1 LKPLITIRHI
11 AFLAAF
17 GATAIYGINH
27 TVAKGVMPEYTGAFG
42 FIFLRTGGA
51 ALLFW
56 ISSLFIK
63 SEKIEK
69 KDWKTLL
76 LAAVL
81 GAVIN
86 MLSFFKGLELSTPIN
101 SSILVTIT
109 PIIVV
114 IFSALLLKERIHF
127 VKIAGIAMGLVG
139 AIGLVIYGNEIRTD
153 APNIPL
159 GNGLFIINAT
169 AYGLYLIVI
178 KKMMDTYQPIT
189 VLKWVFT
196 IAFLINIPITYSDFS
211 QINWDMPGSIVAS
224 IVFVILGTTYMTYL
238 FNGFALTKLKASS
251 VSAFVYVQ
259 PLIGILVAI
268 ISGQDHL
275 SLTKA
280 AAATLVLLGVY
291 FATKNK
297 RINL

>member
-1 LKPLITIRHI
+1 MKPLITIRHI

-139 AIGLVIYGNEIRTD
+139 AVGLVIYGNEIRTD

-291 FATKNK
+291 FATKK
-297 RINL
+297 QTD

>member
-1 LKPLITIRHI
+1 MKPLITIRHI

-211 QINWDMPGSIVAS
+211 QINWEMPGSIVAS

-291 FATKNK
+291 FATKK
-297 RINL
+297 QTD

>member
-1 LKPLITIRHI
+1 MKPLITIRHI

-27 TVAKGVMPEYTGAFG
+27 SVAKGVMPEYTGAFG

-63 SEKIEK
+63 SEKIEN

-211 QINWDMPGSIVAS
+211 QINWEMPGSIVAS

-291 FATKNK
+291 FATKK
-297 RINL
+297 QTD

>member
-1 LKPLITIRHI
+1 MKPLITIRHI

-63 SEKIEK
+63 SEKIER

-211 QINWDMPGSIVAS
+211 QINWEMPGSIVAS

-291 FATKNK
+291 FATKK
-297 RINL
+297 QTD

>member
-63 SEKIEK
+63 SEKIER

-211 QINWDMPGSIVAS
+211 QINWEMPGSIVAS

-238 FNGFALTKLKASS
+238 FNGFELTKLKASS

-259 PLIGILVAI
+259 PLIGIFVAI

-291 FATKNK
+291 FATKK
-297 RINL
+297 QTD

>member
-211 QINWDMPGSIVAS
+211 QINWEMPGSIVAS

-291 FATKNK
+291 FATKK
-297 RINL
+297 QTD

>member
-27 TVAKGVMPEYTGAFG
+27 SVAKGVMPEYTGAFG

-63 SEKIEK
+63 SEKIER

-291 FATKNK
+291 FATKK
-297 RINL
+297 QTD

>member
-114 IFSALLLKERIHF
+114 VFSALLLKERIHF

-211 QINWDMPGSIVAS
+211 QINWEMPGSIVAS

-291 FATKNK
+291 FATKK
-297 RINL
+297 QTD

>member
-1 LKPLITIRHI
+1 MKELINIRTV

-27 TVAKGVMPEYTGAFG
+27 TVAKGVMPDYVGAFG

-56 ISSLFIK
+56 ISSFFVK
-63 SEKIEK
+63 SEKIAK
-69 KDWKTLL
+69 QDWKPLIT
-76 LAAVL
+76 AAIL
-81 GAVIN
+81 GASIN

-114 IFSALLLKERIHF
+114 IFSSILLKE
-127 VKIAGIAMGLVG
+127 KIYFTKVLGIAMGLVG
-139 AIGLVIYGNEIRTD
+139 AIGLVIYGKEVRVD

-159 GNGLFIINAT
+159 GNTLFIVNAT

-178 KKMMDTYQPIT
+178 KKVMEKYQPIT

-196 IAFLINIPITYSDFS
+196 IAFFVNLPITYTSFS
-211 QINWDMPGSIVAS
+211 QINWEMPPSIIASVA
-224 IVFVILGTTYMTYL
+224 FVILGTTYMTYL
-238 FNGFALTKLKASS
+238 FNGFALTKLKAST
-251 VSAFVYVQ
+251 VSSFVYVQ
-259 PLIGILVAI
+259 PLIGIIAAI
-268 ISGQDHL
+268 LSGQDQL
-275 SLTKA
+275 NFTKVA
-280 AAATLVLLGVY
+280 AGILVLSGVY
-291 FATKNK
+291 FASKKQT
-297 RINL
+297 I

>member
-1 LKPLITIRHI
+1 MKSLINSRVI

-27 TVAKGVMPEYTGAFG
+27 TVAKGAMPHYVGAFG

-63 SEKIEK
+63 AEKIEK
-69 KDWKTLL
+69 KDWKSLV
-76 LAAVL
+76 LAAIL
-81 GAVIN
+81 GASIN

-114 IFSALLLKERIHF
+114 IFSGIFLKERIHITK
-127 VKIAGIAMGLVG
+127 VLGIAMGLVG
-139 AIGLVIYGNEIRTD
+139 AIGLVIYGKEIRVD

-159 GNGLFIINAT
+159 GNTLFIVNAT

-178 KKMMDTYQPIT
+178 KKIMEKYQPIT

-196 IAFLINIPITYSDFS
+196 IAFIVNIPITYTSFS
-211 QINWDMPGSIVAS
+211 QINWEMPPSIMAS
-224 IVFVILGTTYMTYL
+224 VIFVILGTTYMTYL
-238 FNGFALTKLKASS
+238 FNGFALTKLKAST

-259 PLIGILVAI
+259 PLIGIIVAI
-268 ISGQDHL
+268 LSGQDQL
-275 SLTKA
+275 NFTKVA
-280 AAATLVLLGVY
+280 AGTLVLSGVY
-291 FATKNK
+291 FASKK
-297 RINL
+297 QKI

>member
-1 LKPLITIRHI
+1 MKPLITIRHI

-27 TVAKGVMPEYTGAFG
+27 SVAKGVMPEYTGAFG

-211 QINWDMPGSIVAS
+211 QINWEMPGSIVAS

-291 FATKNK
+291 FATKK
-297 RINL
+297 QTD

>member
-27 TVAKGVMPEYTGAFG
+27 SVAKGVMPEYTGAFG

-63 SEKIEK
+63 SEKIER

-211 QINWDMPGSIVAS
+211 QINWEMPGSIVAS

-291 FATKNK
+291 FETKK
-297 RINL
+297 QTD

>member
-1 LKPLITIRHI
+1 MKELINIRTV

-27 TVAKGVMPEYTGAFG
+27 TVAKGVMPDYVGAFG

-56 ISSLFIK
+56 ISSFFVK
-63 SEKIEK
+63 SEKIAK
-69 KDWKTLL
+69 QDWKPLIT
-76 LAAVL
+76 AAIL
-81 GAVIN
+81 GASIN

-114 IFSALLLKERIHF
+114 IFSSILLKE
-127 VKIAGIAMGLVG
+127 KIYFTKVLGIAMGLVG
-139 AIGLVIYGNEIRTD
+139 AIGLVIYGKEVRVD

-159 GNGLFIINAT
+159 GNTLFIVNAT

-178 KKMMDTYQPIT
+178 KKVMEKYQPIT

-196 IAFLINIPITYSDFS
+196 IAFFVNLPITYTSFS
-211 QINWDMPGSIVAS
+211 QINWEMPPSIIASVA
-224 IVFVILGTTYMTYL
+224 FVILGTTYMTYL
-238 FNGFALTKLKASS
+238 FNGFALTKLKAST
-251 VSAFVYVQ
+251 VSSFVYVQ
-259 PLIGILVAI
+259 PLIGIIAAI
-268 ISGQDHL
+268 LSGQDQL
-275 SLTKA
+275 NFTKVA
-280 AAATLVLLGVY
+280 AGILVLSGVY
-291 FATKNK
+291 FASKKQT
-297 RINL
+297 L

>member
-1 LKPLITIRHI
+1 MKPLITIRHI

-27 TVAKGVMPEYTGAFG
+27 SVAKGVMPEYTGAFG

-63 SEKIEK
+63 SEKIER

-291 FATKNK
+291 FATKK
-297 RINL
+297 QTD

>member
-27 TVAKGVMPEYTGAFG
+27 SVAKGVMPEYTGAFG

-114 IFSALLLKERIHF
+114 VFSALLLKERIHF

-211 QINWDMPGSIVAS
+211 QINWEMPGSIVAS

-291 FATKNK
+291 FATKK
-297 RINL
+297 QTD

>member
-1 LKPLITIRHI
+1 MKPLITIRHI

-63 SEKIEK
+63 SEKIEN

-211 QINWDMPGSIVAS
+211 QINWEMPGSIVAS

-291 FATKNK
+291 FATKK
-297 RINL
+297 QTD

>member
-1 LKPLITIRHI
+1 MKPLITIRHI

-114 IFSALLLKERIHF
+114 VFSALLLKERIHF

-211 QINWDMPGSIVAS
+211 QINWEMPGSIVAS

-291 FATKNK
+291 FATKK
-297 RINL
+297 QTD

>member
-1 LKPLITIRHI
+1 MKSLINVRYI

-27 TVAKGVMPEYTGAFG
+27 TVAKGVMPNYVGSFG

-63 SEKIEK
+63 SEKIDK
-69 KDWKTLL
+69 KDWKTIILG
-76 LAAVL
+76 AVL
-81 GAVIN
+81 GANIN
-86 MLSFFKGLELSTPIN
+86 MLAFFKGLELSTPIN

-114 IFSALLLKERIHF
+114 IFSALLLKERIRV
-127 VKIAGIAMGLVG
+127 VKVLGIAMGLVG
-139 AIGLVIYGNEIRTD
+139 AIGLVIYGNETRLD
-153 APNIPL
+153 APNIPV
-159 GNGLFIINAT
+159 GNSLFIVNAT

-178 KKMMDTYQPIT
+178 KKMMDKYQPIT

-196 IAFLINIPITYSDFS
+196 IAFIVNIPITYGEFS
-211 QINWDMPGSIVAS
+211 QINWQEMPNTILAS
-224 IVFVILGTTYMTYL
+224 VGFVVLGTTYMTYL

-259 PLIGILVAI
+259 PLIGIIVAI
-268 ISGQDHL
+268 LSGQDQL
-275 SLTKA
+275 NIVKVA
-280 AAATLVLLGVY
+280 AASLVLLGVY
-291 FATKNK
+291 FATKK
-297 RINL
+297 HTD

>member
-1 LKPLITIRHI
+1 MKPLITIRHI

-27 TVAKGVMPEYTGAFG
+27 SVAKGVMPEYTGAFG

-63 SEKIEK
+63 SEKIER

-211 QINWDMPGSIVAS
+211 QINWEMPGSIVAS

-291 FATKNK
+291 FATKK
-297 RINL
+297 QTD

>member
-1 LKPLITIRHI
+1 
-11 AFLAAF
+11 
-17 GATAIYGINH
+17 
-27 TVAKGVMPEYTGAFG
+27 MPHYVGAFG

-63 SEKIEK
+63 AEKIEK
-69 KDWKTLL
+69 KDWKSLV
-76 LAAVL
+76 LAAIL
-81 GAVIN
+81 GASIN

-114 IFSALLLKERIHF
+114 IFSGIFLKERIHITK
-127 VKIAGIAMGLVG
+127 VMGIAMGLVG
-139 AIGLVIYGNEIRTD
+139 AIGLVIYGKEIRVD

-159 GNGLFIINAT
+159 GNTLFIVNAT

-178 KKMMDTYQPIT
+178 KKIMEKYQPIT

-196 IAFLINIPITYSDFS
+196 IAFIVNIPITYTSFS
-211 QINWDMPGSIVAS
+211 QINWEMPPSIMAS
-224 IVFVILGTTYMTYL
+224 VIFVILGTTYMTYL
-238 FNGFALTKLKASS
+238 FNGFALTKLKAST

-259 PLIGILVAI
+259 PLIGIIVAI
-268 ISGQDHL
+268 LSGQDQL
-275 SLTKA
+275 NFTKVA
-280 AAATLVLLGVY
+280 AGTLVLSGVY
-291 FATKNK
+291 FASKK
-297 RINL
+297 QKI

>member
-1 LKPLITIRHI
+1 MKTLINSRVI

-27 TVAKGVMPEYTGAFG
+27 TVAKGAMPHYVGAFG

-63 SEKIEK
+63 AEKIEK
-69 KDWKTLL
+69 KDWKSLV
-76 LAAVL
+76 LAAIL
-81 GAVIN
+81 GASIN

-114 IFSALLLKERIHF
+114 IFSGIFLKERIHITK
-127 VKIAGIAMGLVG
+127 VMGIAMGLVG
-139 AIGLVIYGNEIRTD
+139 AIGLVIYGKEIRVD

-159 GNGLFIINAT
+159 GNTLFIVNAT

-178 KKMMDTYQPIT
+178 KKIMEKYQPIT

-196 IAFLINIPITYSDFS
+196 IAFIVNIPITYTSFS
-211 QINWDMPGSIVAS
+211 QINWEMPPSIMAS
-224 IVFVILGTTYMTYL
+224 VIFVILGTTYMTYL
-238 FNGFALTKLKASS
+238 FNGFALTKLKAST

-259 PLIGILVAI
+259 PLIGIIVAI
-268 ISGQDHL
+268 LSGQDQL
-275 SLTKA
+275 NFTKVA
-280 AAATLVLLGVY
+280 AGTLVLSGVY
-291 FATKNK
+291 FASKK
-297 RINL
+297 QKI

>member
-259 PLIGILVAI
+259 PLIGIFVAI

-275 SLTKA
+275 SLIKA

-291 FATKNK
+291 FATKK
-297 RINL
+297 QTD

>member
-1 LKPLITIRHI
+1 MKPLITIRHI

-291 FATKNK
+291 FATKK
-297 RINL
+297 QTD

>member
-291 FATKNK
+291 FATKK
-297 RINL
+297 QTD